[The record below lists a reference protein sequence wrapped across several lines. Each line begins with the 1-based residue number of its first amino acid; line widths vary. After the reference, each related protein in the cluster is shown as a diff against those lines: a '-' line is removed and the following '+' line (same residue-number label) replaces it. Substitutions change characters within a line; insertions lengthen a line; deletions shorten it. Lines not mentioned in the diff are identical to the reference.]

1 MMEKLGVGYLPYR
14 AIATRAED
22 FFMRLNPTRVIPVP
36 IEEIAEFKLGV
47 NIIPIPNLQKTFEV
61 EGFISSDL
69 QNIYVDQF
77 ILYERPT
84 RYRFTL
90 AHEIGH
96 IFLHRFVFEK
106 LKIEFADDWRRFVE
120 EIDDQERSAME
131 FQGYAFAGLVLV
143 PPKELEAAVREN
155 MKELH
160 PSIQACR
167 EKDIPREDYLSYAL
181 DRLSATIAPLF
192 DVSTDVIEKR
202 IGYDKLERMI
212 P

>member
-1 MMEKLGVGYLPYR
+1 
-14 AIATRAED
+14 
-22 FFMRLNPTRVIPVP
+22 MRLNPTRVIPVP

-96 IFLHRFVFEK
+96 IFLH
-106 LKIEFADDWRRFVE
+106 
-120 EIDDQERSAME
+120 
-131 FQGYAFAGLVLV
+131 
-143 PPKELEAAVREN
+143 PVRVRKTEN
-155 MKELH
+155 
-160 PSIQACR
+160 
-167 EKDIPREDYLSYAL
+167 
-181 DRLSATIAPLF
+181 
-192 DVSTDVIEKR
+192 R
-202 IGYDKLERMI
+202 IRG
-212 P
+212 